1 LRCLECPLWIPKNE
15 YSGLCLYKSTVT
27 SANFVCKMMQFYT
40 GKIVNG
46 IPQIPDDMDYTTMRK
61 VLRVLESKKC

>member
-1 LRCLECPLWIPKNE
+1 
-15 YSGLCLYKSTVT
+15 
-27 SANFVCKMMQFYT
+27 MMQFYT